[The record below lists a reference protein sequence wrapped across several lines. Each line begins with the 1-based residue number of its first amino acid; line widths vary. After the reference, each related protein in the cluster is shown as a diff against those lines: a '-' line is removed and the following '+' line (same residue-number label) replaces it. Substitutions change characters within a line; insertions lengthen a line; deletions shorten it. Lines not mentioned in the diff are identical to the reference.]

1 MSTETAVLN
10 PTRTTESLPTAL
22 CSVVWSQGHCYVREG
37 SLGRSRW
44 VGMDHRGR
52 AVSLTDAD
60 LRRRGW
66 SLRRA

>member
-1 MSTETAVLN
+1 MRTQTAVRS
-10 PTRTTESLPTAL
+10 PHRTTESLPAAL

-44 VGMDHRGR
+44 VGMDDRGR
-52 AVSLTDAD
+52 ALSLSDAD
-60 LRRRGW
+60 LQRRGW